1 MLSMVSYFILF
12 YLFVIDKQPCLR
24 KHPANIMFYKCAME
38 LLFVYPFLF
47 IYYTDDSFSWDQ
59 TTLQCIASQSAK
71 FFSFQSQFALL
82 GGELYFLVVV
92 MDLHMQCS
100 NPFASFQHY
109 FGQYNIII
117 ICFSLFMAGIL
128 ATVGNKGEYIGSGT
142 TYGLWIQDYDPGSAA
157 VLSEASR
164 ANITGDDDAVD
175 EELEFLQGG
184 RNSDDLTDIALVK
197 MFMFYGWVIGIYLY
211 ATYVITFV
219 SMRLREGL
227 SRTLSTRLSLARRA
241 QKYVTGYTIYWVIVG
256 GVDFLNY
263 MLSGQYN
270 QSELEIIHVFMGFCV
285 SGRGVVSL
293 IIIYYTNYDDWV
305 TSSLLYY
312 VGLSNKFTEDA
323 ENDDAINE
331 VIKQEIA
338 QLPHLNST
346 LRAEVLLFTTQG
358 IRCVIQ
364 DYNRSK
370 QEFLQDMSEFDDPD
384 EGGTSDSMQRSKSVK
399 SEEGPRTTASERW
412 EGKHLSTN
420 KVASRQYVFNDFD
433 TSKEAGAARE
443 GMISHVEQG
452 MQDSGEV
459 EGEVVR
465 HKADYSGP
473 LLSAANLDRVDK
485 ALRRMSGNARR
496 GSSFGSEEVQRQSL
510 EMMNAKR
517 GSISKAPLDA
527 KETGGGDQFNPMQ
540 TLGEGTEHLNSIK
553 EVPSK
558 DCLAGLSDNSDDET
572 NESDTFNMGEE
583 IKRAS
588 AFIDSDPTKRT
599 SKRLSEAFRASKAK
613 TLKKSVF
620 ILSAGED
627 GDDENMKAE
636 PLAQYNA
643 PIKEE
648 ERRESVDRVGRSFSR
663 GSAST
668 DTRDIGFL
676 RRATTRAS
684 VFTANPSPSFIM
696 DNDGDDPEDAYSFA
710 ENRDHIRSS
719 MITGET
725 TYEGQESNMTFWE
738 QLARSWALCQ
748 SNLAQRRNFIFKVLY
763 CLPDFRHLLP
773 PVMALVLT
781 RQIPSSVS
789 PL

>member
-1 MLSMVSYFILF
+1 LTLKVFTTVGTLLSMVSYFILF

-59 TTLQCIASQSAK
+59 DTLQCIASKSAK

-109 FGQYNIII
+109 FDQYNIII
-117 ICFSLFMAGIL
+117 ICFSIFMAGIL
-128 ATVGNKGEYIGSGT
+128 LTVGNKGEYLGSGT
-142 TYGLWIQDYDPGSAA
+142 TYGLWIQDYDPDSAA
-157 VLSEASR
+157 IIAETSR
-164 ANITGDDDAVD
+164 SDDDGND
-175 EELEFLQGG
+175 HIYFQGE
-184 RNSDDLTDIALVK
+184 RSSYDLTNVALVK

-270 QSELEIIHVFMGFCV
+270 HTQLEAIHVFMSFCV

-312 VGLSNKFTEDA
+312 IGLSTKFTGET

-370 QEFLQDMSEFDDPD
+370 QEFFHDMSEFDNPD
-384 EGGTSDSMQRSKSVK
+384 ESGGTKDREDSMQRSRSIKSDKGV
-399 SEEGPRTTASERW
+399 PTTATARW
-412 EGKHLSTN
+412 ETKNVSTN

-433 TSKEAGAARE
+433 TSDESGAARK

-459 EGEVVR
+459 EEEIVR
-465 HKADYSGP
+465 HKAEYGGP

-485 ALRRMSGNARR
+485 ALRRMSGNVRR
-496 GSSFGSEEVQRQSL
+496 GSDVGQRQSF
-510 EMMNAKR
+510 EMMSKGSSLAKA
-517 GSISKAPLDA
+517 SSVDV
-527 KETGGGDQFNPMQ
+527 KEHGGCEQFNPMQ
-540 TLGEGTEHLNSIK
+540 KSRGLKEGSEQLNSIK
-553 EVPSK
+553 EMGPK
-558 DCLAGLSDNSDDET
+558 DTLADASESYDEA
-572 NESDTFNMGEE
+572 EDGDTFNMGEVF
-583 IKRAS
+583 KS
-588 AFIDSDPTKRT
+588 AANGIDSDS
-599 SKRLSEAFRASKAK
+599 SKRQSEIFRAKK
-613 TLKKSVF
+613 QTLKKSVF
-620 ILSAGED
+620 ILSAGDD
-627 GDDENMKAE
+627 GDDENMKVE

-648 ERRESVDRVGRSFSR
+648 EHRESIDRIGRSSSQ
-663 GSAST
+663 GSV
-668 DTRDIGFL
+668 IGDPSYL
-676 RRATTRAS
+676 RRATSRAS
-684 VFTANPSPSFIM
+684 VFTAKPTPSFAM
-696 DNDGDDPEDAYSFA
+696 NKDGDDPEDSYSFA

-719 MITGET
+719 MVAGET
-725 TYEGQESNMTFWE
+725 MYMGEENSMTCWE
-738 QLARSWALCQ
+738 RLARSWALCQ
-748 SNLAQRRNFIFKVLY
+748 SNMAQRRNFIFKVLSARFS
-763 CLPDFRHLLP
+763 PRKP
-773 PVMALVLT
+773 PVINLVPT
-781 RQIPSSVS
+781 
-789 PL
+789 